1 MKDEGEKKSAIKM
14 SAKEE
19 LNKPRIVF
27 DLIRIG
33 YSGDV
38 F

>member
-1 MKDEGEKKSAIKM
+1 MKDEGERNSAIKM

-19 LNKPRIVF
+19 LKKPSIAF